1 MSVCASS
8 TCYIIGESVC
18 FSLLFQIRLY
28 IIIIIIYVY
37 AVILALFYVLC
48 TYWIWHE
55 KNCTSL
61 KYRFKRY
68 FRGGIYCIIL
78 YSLYGSI
85 YTYLYNVYYKAIRII
100 DASCLRNTAYKSLH
114 INVQFL
120 VNICWRVKAIN
131 NVMNTRYIYIYTHIL
146 QCSSFPNFLCLFTG
160 TLI

>member
-1 MSVCASS
+1 M
-8 TCYIIGESVC
+8 
-18 FSLLFQIRLY
+18 
-28 IIIIIIYVY
+28 Y
-37 AVILALFYVLC
+37 AVILALFYILC

-131 NVMNTRYIYIYTHIL
+131 NVMNTRYIYIYIHIIIYFNARL
-146 QCSSFPNFLCLFTG
+146 FLIFYFCLLEPLFNFIFKQNLFFVTY
-160 TLI
+160 LVPL